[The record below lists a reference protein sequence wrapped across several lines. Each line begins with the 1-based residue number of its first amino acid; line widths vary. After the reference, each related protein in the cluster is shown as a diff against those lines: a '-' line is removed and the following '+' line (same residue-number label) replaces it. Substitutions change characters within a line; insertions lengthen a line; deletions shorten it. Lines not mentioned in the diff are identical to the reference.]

1 LEAIQVGMFTPVVFL
16 QSLQDYTIIQEVIID
31 TSMTFSSLQAHI
43 DTYFDVVDYFLID
56 FEIEQLQALCRRQN
70 IILSIACKATEIES
84 MLAKLQPYGLSIK
97 GGEEEKVGFK
107 SFDEVDEIFEV
118 LTTEV

>member
-1 LEAIQVGMFTPVVFL
+1 
-16 QSLQDYTIIQEVIID
+16 
-31 TSMTFSSLQAHI
+31 
-43 DTYFDVVDYFLID
+43 
-56 FEIEQLQALCRRQN
+56 
-70 IILSIACKATEIES
+70 